1 MSEKVAHSDHQVK
14 KNIGLNTKLSM
25 LAFLSIFIV
34 IAINCSGVFRS
45 YIAIRQF
52 LVDPKYQNLI
62 LSYESEKELKR
73 SIQGHFLS
81 HRIYIP
87 TDDIII
93 RKSESNDLEILKL
106 LAETCGLA
114 DIYIWVPLHYRL
126 PLVGEQTLEWC
137 LAKTSKN
144 QRQFQ

>member
-1 MSEKVAHSDHQVK
+1 M
-14 KNIGLNTKLSM
+14 
-25 LAFLSIFIV
+25 
-34 IAINCSGVFRS
+34 IAINFSSALRS
-45 YIAIRQF
+45 SLAIRQF
-52 LVDPKYQNLI
+52 LVDPKYENLI
-62 LSYESEKELKR
+62 RSYESEKEIRR

-87 TDDIII
+87 TEDIVI
-93 RKSESNDLEILKL
+93 RKAEGNDLEILKL

-114 DIYIWVPLHYRL
+114 DIYIWVPIRYRL

>member
-1 MSEKVAHSDHQVK
+1 VSDKAKPSDHPVK
-14 KNIGLNTKLSM
+14 KNMSLNTKLSI
-25 LAFLSIFIV
+25 LALLSIFIV
-34 IAINCSGVFRS
+34 IAINCSSLLRS
-45 YIAIRQF
+45 SIAIRQF
-52 LVDPKYQNLI
+52 LVDPQYENLV

-81 HRIYIP
+81 HSIYIP
-87 TDDIII
+87 TEDINI
-93 RKSESNDLEILKL
+93 RKTEGDDQEIFKL

-114 DIYIWVPLHYRL
+114 DIYIWVPIRYRL